1 MSQSRLSSFIEAVI
15 NIIIGLAI
23 NLTANALVFPLF
35 GWQIS
40 AADNLLLGTIYTA
53 ISLIRSY
60 TIRRWFNARIH
71 QAATRMAGESSCP

>member
-1 MSQSRLSSFIEAVI
+1 MSQSRLGSFIEAVI

-35 GWQIS
+35 GWQIT
-40 AADNLLLGTIYTA
+40 AADNILLGSIYTV
-53 ISLIRSY
+53 ISLVRSY

-71 QAATRMAGESSCP
+71 SAASRLAGDRA

>member
-1 MSQSRLSSFIEAVI
+1 MSQSRLSSFIEAMI

-23 NLTANALVFPLF
+23 NLTANALVFPFF

-40 AADNLLLGTIYTA
+40 TADNLLLGSIYTV
-53 ISLIRSY
+53 ISLVRSY

-71 QAATRMAGESSCP
+71 RAASRMAGEIPCP

>member
-15 NIIIGLAI
+15 NIIIGFAI
-23 NLTANALVFPLF
+23 NFTANWLVFPLF

-40 AADNLLLGTIYTA
+40 VTDNLLLGAVYTL

-60 TIRRWFNARIH
+60 SIRRWFNARIH
-71 QAATRMAGESSCP
+71 KAAAQLAGDAV

>member
-1 MSQSRLSSFIEAVI
+1 MQTRLGSFFEATI

-35 GWQIS
+35 GWTIS
-40 AADNLLLGTIYTA
+40 AADNLLLGTIYTG
-53 ISLIRSY
+53 ISLVRSY

-71 QAATRMAGESSCP
+71 RAANSMAGEKA

>member
-1 MSQSRLSSFIEAVI
+1 MQTRLGSFFEATI

-35 GWQIS
+35 GWTIS
-40 AADNLLLGTIYTA
+40 AADNLLLGTIYTG
-53 ISLIRSY
+53 ISLVRSY

-71 QAATRMAGESSCP
+71 RAANIMAGEKA